1 MAKTDKI
8 RAHLVLPDEEKR
20 EQEHEESDQK
30 GVCPECSGDLVDY
43 ATSGERICDA
53 CGLVVEEDEVYR
65 GPVSRTD
72 HLSLE
77 FRDRFSLAYEQFSG
91 YVGELDGETVLS
103 TEIVENREDH
113 REDIGEI
120 YDLTTEEFPDA
131 DVLMTEQYSP
141 RNRQDEDFL
150 AYSYDVIIRVCNTD
164 SNAPAITRR
173 IELTN
178 PKVRGSN
185 YLCRDGRYIVPTGD
199 TDLTALDLNE
209 GAEYWRRNVGYDKL
223 SGNYDFE
230 EGIVQTTRNVNT
242 VFLVSWEDGTIEWE
256 IEDVTA
262 DEKANLSSYGTWEP
276 AVSDQTI
283 YAGGFKGTIY
293 QIDVT
298 TGAVEEIITLSG
310 EIRAITFDAGSLYV
324 TTATEQEES
333 EEDTDDWSGGRKS
346 HDFSLLS
353 LSNGEIRWQAEFEE
367 SGRGAPQPHVT
378 SDTVVTEA
386 NDELKAYDRQQGN
399 ERWFLNKENFESELP
414 QEEESELRSSFSHS
428 FELKILDSIGD
439 TIYCVGRFGN
449 GFLVAI
455 NSKTGEIE
463 WVNQEYNTIPYNL
476 GVIHEHDGKLV
487 FNHQDNDFVT
497 SFVAL
502 DSESG
507 TEEWRFATPGRTGGD
522 RSIGSEFVFVTS
534 QECIVFDD

>member
-20 EQEHEESDQK
+20 DQEHEESDQT
-30 GVCPECSGDLVDY
+30 GVCPECSGDLVDD

-72 HLSLE
+72 RLSLE
-77 FRDRFSLAYEQFSG
+77 FKDRFSLAYEQFSG
-91 YVGELDGETVLS
+91 YVEELDGETVLS
-103 TEIVENREDH
+103 TEIVEDREDH
-113 REDIGEI
+113 REDIEEI

-164 SNAPAITRR
+164 SNAPTITRR

-185 YLCRDGRYIVPTGD
+185 YLYRDGRYIVPTGN
-199 TDLTALDLNE
+199 THLTALDLNE
-209 GAEYWRRNVGYDKL
+209 GAESWRQDMGYDKL
-223 SGNYDFE
+223 SGNYGFE
-230 EGIVQTTRNVNT
+230 EGIIQATRSNVNT

-256 IEDVTA
+256 IEDVTT
-262 DEKANLSSYGTWEP
+262 DGETNIRTWEP
-276 AVSDQTI
+276 AVSDQAI
-283 YAGGFKGTIY
+283 YAGSGKGTIY
-293 QIDVT
+293 QVDVSA
-298 TGAVEEIITLSG
+298 GAVEEIIALSG
-310 EIRAITFDAGSLYV
+310 EIRAITSDADSLYV
-324 TTATEQEES
+324 TTATEREES
-333 EEDTDDWSGGRKS
+333 EEDRDDWSGGRKS
-346 HDFSLLS
+346 YDFSLLS
-353 LSNGEIRWQAEFEE
+353 LSNGEIRWQAEFGD
-367 SGRGAPQPHVT
+367 SGRGAPRPHVT

-399 ERWFLNKENFESELP
+399 ERWSLSEENFESELP
-414 QEEESELRSSFSHS
+414 QEEESEWRSSFSRS
-428 FELKILDSIGD
+428 FELKILDSIGN
-439 TIYCVGRFGN
+439 TIYCVGRLGN

-455 NSKTGEIE
+455 NGKTGEIE

-487 FNHQDNDFVT
+487 FNHRDNDFVT

-502 DSESG
+502 DTESG
-507 TEEWRFATPGRTGGD
+507 TEEWEFAAPGWTGGD
-522 RSIGSEFVFVTS
+522 RSIGSKFVFVTS